1 MRSRQ
6 RARWSV
12 NFFSKIPFFLVILKG
27 VYSKFESTLND
38 ATEIEKVAE
47 AYDFPPPDYSKKNM
61 VQFKKYNRTISF
73 YRTTSTAQPLE
84 PDFPCERNCRLRTF
98 TVIIEQFIRAFRDPE
113 RKIFYL
119 PQVKRSRDSSPE
131 APPAKKRM
139 RSRTP
144 AKERLSSRS
153 SRSSIKERLGEK
165 SPYSR
170 PSPPSRKRRRSRS
183 TRGRSP
189 SARRMRSRSIYGRSP
204 STYRKS
210 RHPRFRK
217 KVTLNECHQAPKRRK
232 SFSRLADEI
241 NPPSKRRLAS
251 AKTSTPVETNKKF
264 EFTDSGSSS
273 NDCNTSC
280 SKETSTS
287 REVSTSPEKS
297 KKKGASKKAD
307 KKKKLV
313 ERTKI
318 FKDYLKKSLE
328 RLEEKEVKT
337 IKILTQ
343 AFQGADK
350 TQLLIDYLCL
360 GGKEETSWIVKSK
373 HELILFV
380 ILSRVSA
387 CITNTLVML
396 FQCSYLAIFS
406 TLSLFLS
413 FQADK
418 FSRNQCEV
426 WLPIVS
432 YYVPALMNS

>member
-1 MRSRQ
+1 M
-6 RARWSV
+6 
-12 NFFSKIPFFLVILKG
+12 ILKG

-119 PQVKRSRDSSPE
+119 LQVKRSRDSSPE

-183 TRGRSP
+183 TRGRLP

-217 KVTLNECHQAPKRRK
+217 KVTLN
-232 SFSRLADEI
+232 
-241 NPPSKRRLAS
+241 
-251 AKTSTPVETNKKF
+251 
-264 EFTDSGSSS
+264 
-273 NDCNTSC
+273 
-280 SKETSTS
+280 
-287 REVSTSPEKS
+287 
-297 KKKGASKKAD
+297 
-307 KKKKLV
+307 
-313 ERTKI
+313 
-318 FKDYLKKSLE
+318 
-328 RLEEKEVKT
+328 
-337 IKILTQ
+337 
-343 AFQGADK
+343 
-350 TQLLIDYLCL
+350 
-360 GGKEETSWIVKSK
+360 
-373 HELILFV
+373 
-380 ILSRVSA
+380 
-387 CITNTLVML
+387 
-396 FQCSYLAIFS
+396 
-406 TLSLFLS
+406 
-413 FQADK
+413 
-418 FSRNQCEV
+418 
-426 WLPIVS
+426 
-432 YYVPALMNS
+432 